1 MTARCSKSHRPL
13 WFHQNISNRLI
24 NLQPAHPQGMAKGIN
39 IGGVAITATVRRRV
53 TEDRVSVSIPSYG
66 FPHSIVDKT
75 SSVKKGQPIEVV
87 GEVTH
92 IDGDWVTVNL
102 GVPVTV
108 NMTSSYLG
116 PTGARRT

>member
-24 NLQPAHPQGMAKGIN
+24 KLQPAHPQGMAKGIN

-53 TEDRVSVSIPSYG
+53 TED
-66 FPHSIVDKT
+66 
-75 SSVKKGQPIEVV
+75 
-87 GEVTH
+87 
-92 IDGDWVTVNL
+92 GDWVTVNL